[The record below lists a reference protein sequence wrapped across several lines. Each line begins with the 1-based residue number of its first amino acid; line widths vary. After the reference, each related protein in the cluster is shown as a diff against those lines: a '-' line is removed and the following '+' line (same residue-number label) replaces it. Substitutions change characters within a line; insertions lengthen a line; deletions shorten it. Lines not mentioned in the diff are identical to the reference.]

1 MQLPV
6 FRACAH
12 WDVLAA
18 EDGRLLGDFETEQLC
33 EKLTLLQL
41 SALREGLEERIGSRA
56 DQQSLLRVGTL
67 RVPRPTTSSITR
79 ADAVAVAMEQRVI
92 LRACEDSG
100 VVITSFL
107 LIACSNQ
114 DIYMIAIRTQE
125 NQALIA
131 CPN

>member
-41 SALREGLEERIGSRA
+41 SALREGLEGRIGSRA

-67 RVPRPTTSSITR
+67 RVPRPATSSITR

-100 VVITSFL
+100 VVIT
-107 LIACSNQ
+107 
-114 DIYMIAIRTQE
+114 
-125 NQALIA
+125 
-131 CPN
+131 